1 MMAVGEAKPVTVHI
15 LDKEFRVACPDDE
28 RQALMES
35 AQLLDRNMRDIRDRG
50 KAVGLD
56 RIAVMA
62 ALNITHELLQ
72 MRSGQ
77 SEDTRSLQA
86 RIRYLQDKIEDALN
100 KGRQI
105 EL

>member
-1 MMAVGEAKPVTVHI
+1 MAVGEARPVTVNI
-15 LDKEFRVACPDDE
+15 LDKEFRVACPDEE
-28 RQALMES
+28 RQALLES
-35 AQLLDRNMRDIRDRG
+35 ARILDQNMREIRDRG

-72 MRSGQ
+72 MRSQQGD
-77 SEDTRSLQA
+77 DTRSLQA